1 MINLFTRRAA
11 TIVGSAAML
20 WIVPASAADLAV
32 TACDSFSGEL
42 RSAVTGKKPLT
53 TARISSAL
61 RPAQRGRTASP
72 QPERQASTSERN
84 YSDIWYRRQFVLL
97 VGIAY

>member
-1 MINLFTRRAA
+1 MPSLFNFRMAK
-11 TIVGSAAML
+11 IIGPVAML

-32 TACDSFSGEL
+32 TACDTFSGEI

-61 RPAQRGRTASP
+61 RPAQRERTPVS
-72 QPERQASTSERN
+72 QPERRAAPSERN
-84 YSDIWYRRQFVLL
+84 YSDVWYRRQFVLL

>member
-1 MINLFTRRAA
+1 MPYLFNFRMAK
-11 TIVGSAAML
+11 IIGPIAML

-32 TACDSFSGEL
+32 TACDSLSGEL

-61 RPAQRGRTASP
+61 RPVQRDRTSS
-72 QPERQASTSERN
+72 PERQASTSERN
-84 YSDIWYRRQFVLL
+84 YSDVWYRRQFVLL

>member
-1 MINLFTRRAA
+1 MPYLLNFRMAKI
-11 TIVGSAAML
+11 IGPVAML

-32 TACDSFSGEL
+32 TACDSLSGEL

-61 RPAQRGRTASP
+61 RPAQRDRTASP
-72 QPERQASTSERN
+72 QPERQAGTSERN
-84 YSDIWYRRQFVLL
+84 YSDVWYRRQFVLL